1 MAVTAGRV
9 QLPLSA
15 YSDENC
21 YRGQSERDSREEQ
34 NSGESVAIISRV
46 T

>member
-1 MAVTAGRV
+1 MTVIAGGV

-15 YSDENC
+15 YRDENC

-34 NSGESVAIISRV
+34 NSGESIAIISRV
-46 T
+46 A